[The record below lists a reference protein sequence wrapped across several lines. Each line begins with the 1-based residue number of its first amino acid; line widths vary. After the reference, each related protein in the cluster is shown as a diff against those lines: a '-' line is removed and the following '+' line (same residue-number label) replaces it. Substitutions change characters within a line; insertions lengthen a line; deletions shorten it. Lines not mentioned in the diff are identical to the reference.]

1 MTELNVWGTDKS
13 LINADEYCLECERE
27 VPHHYNNCPSKQKDQ
42 EMISYKDSSP
52 QCDLRGGTTM
62 KRWKCVGPKLTEP
75 KIVSA
80 ENGIDAL
87 KQVPNA
93 TAAILLKRNVK

>member
-1 MTELNVWGTDKS
+1 
-13 LINADEYCLECERE
+13 
-27 VPHHYNNCPSKQKDQ
+27 
-42 EMISYKDSSP
+42 
-52 QCDLRGGTTM
+52 M